1 MLEPCQYRL
10 CPHKKYCMN
19 FRGSHEAGYFQP
31 CMKVMENVHID
42 CASALF
48 IVSSTLYVKFKA
60 AKMSSAPKLYLK
72 VLTMSHKGNKV
83 IKQKEIFL

>member
-1 MLEPCQYRL
+1 
-10 CPHKKYCMN
+10 MN